1 VDFSLALLYV
11 LLVFGL
17 LGWVLL
23 QRTRQE
29 RTVGSNV
36 EPLLN
41 DMGDEGSSFTNIQ
54 RDETHPEEVCT

>member
-1 VDFSLALLYV
+1 VDFSLALLYI
-11 LLVFGL
+11 LLVSVL

-29 RTVGSNV
+29 RRVGSNV

-41 DMGDEGSSFTNIQ
+41 DMGGEGSNVANIQ
-54 RDETHPEEVCT
+54 RDETHPEVVCT

>member
-1 VDFSLALLYV
+1 VDFSLALLYI
-11 LLVFGL
+11 LLVSVL

-29 RTVGSNV
+29 RRVGSNV

-41 DMGDEGSSFTNIQ
+41 DMGGEGSNVANIQ
-54 RDETHPEEVCT
+54 RDEAHPEEVCT